1 MRSRSLSLLIFSAG
15 LACGAGV
22 GAADGDSVPS
32 AMAATAPVTA
42 TLASN
47 QPASPV
53 SLEQTYMN
61 VARNVSPS
69 VVSVATGEGSGSG
82 FFIRPDGVLLTNAH
96 VVGNYGVVEIGLAD
110 GRKLRGEVLGLDPNL
125 DVAVVRVPLTDAPV
139 VPIANSD
146 GLQVGQI
153 TIAIG
158 NPFGLDRTLTTGVVS
173 AINRSPRGVQFGGLI
188 QTDAAINPGNSGG
201 PLLDSQGR
209 AIGINSAIFSPSGG
223 SAGVGFAIPINMAQ
237 DVANQLLTT
246 GRIRYAVLGVVPSDL
261 YPQLVQQWRLP
272 VSEGIIIQSVDPR
285 SPAAAAGLHEYDIIT
300 RIDNEAVTTSGDL
313 RRLLRERKP
322 GQTVELTLVRPP
334 DGRQEVVRVPL
345 AEQVVR

>member
-1 MRSRSLSLLIFSAG
+1 MRPRSLSLLLFSAG

-22 GAADGDSVPS
+22 GAADRDSIPS
-32 AMAATAPVTA
+32 AFAATGTTA
-42 TLASN
+42 STAAAA
-47 QPASPV
+47 QPGSAL
-53 SLEQTYMN
+53 SLEQMYMT
-61 VARNVSPS
+61 VARSVSPA
-69 VVSVATGEGSGSG
+69 VVSVATNEGSGSG

-96 VVGNYGVVEIGLAD
+96 VVGSYAVVEVGLAD

-125 DVAVVRVPLTDAPV
+125 DVAVVRVPLENAPV
-139 VPIANSD
+139 VPLANSD
-146 GLQVGQI
+146 QLQVGQI
-153 TIAIG
+153 TVAIG

-209 AIGINSAIFSPSGG
+209 VIGINSAIFSLSGT

-272 VSEGIIIQSVDPR
+272 VSEGIIIQAVDPR

-300 RIDNEAVTTSGDL
+300 RIDDEPVTSSGDL
-313 RRLLRERKP
+313 RRLLREKKP
-322 GQTVELTLVRPP
+322 GQTVTLALVRPP
-334 DGRQEVVRVPL
+334 DGRRETVRVQL
-345 AEQVVR
+345 GEQVVR